1 LFDRSREV
9 TRLAPARHSVEGVL
23 MTLSLDTAPADRPS
37 GGEPRIYAAL
47 LREMPITPYDPSW
60 VEFPA
65 DNWPTLDE
73 DWTTAG

>member
-1 LFDRSREV
+1 
-9 TRLAPARHSVEGVL
+9 